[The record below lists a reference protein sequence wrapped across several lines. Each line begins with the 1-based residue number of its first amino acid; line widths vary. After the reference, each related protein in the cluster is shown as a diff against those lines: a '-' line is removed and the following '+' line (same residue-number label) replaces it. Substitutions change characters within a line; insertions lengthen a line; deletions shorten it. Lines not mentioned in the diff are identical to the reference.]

1 MLKHFPFASSAC
13 YVAITGLMYRDTKED
28 PSLGSICLV
37 IHPKCLRSLEGA
49 LLRMFVFC
57 MKILI
62 FFLYSYSLG
71 KTFVFKTFV
80 LVNLRKLISLSTKVL
95 GLYSETI

>member
-1 MLKHFPFASSAC
+1 
-13 YVAITGLMYRDTKED
+13 MYMDTKED

-71 KTFVFKTFV
+71 KPSKKKNSGYNEFG
-80 LVNLRKLISLSTKVL
+80 TKGGGVSDL
-95 GLYSETI
+95 NHYLKQL